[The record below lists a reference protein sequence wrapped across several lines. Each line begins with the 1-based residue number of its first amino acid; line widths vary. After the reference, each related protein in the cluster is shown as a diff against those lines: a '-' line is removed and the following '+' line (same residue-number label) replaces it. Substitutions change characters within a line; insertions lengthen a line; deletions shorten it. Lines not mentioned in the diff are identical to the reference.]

1 MGEAVKEEPE
11 VWGEAPNSTSGFQNL
26 VGDPRG
32 MVPMVLV
39 NVGEYQDQCNKYK
52 QKITETVVRFL

>member
-1 MGEAVKEEPE
+1 MGEAVKEAPE
-11 VWGEAPNSTSGFQNL
+11 VWGEAPNSTPGFQNL

-39 NVGEYQDQCNKYK
+39 NVGEYQDQSNKYK
-52 QKITETVVRFL
+52 QKITETVVRCL